1 VSAPDV
7 SRPGTGAAS
16 APPAGSG
23 PGSSASAA
31 AVRPEEQEQILQL
44 ARDFAAE
51 HIAPHAARWDAEKR
65 FDRGVVDRLGALGF
79 LGMLVPEAW
88 DGLGLDTLTYLK
100 AVEEIAAA
108 DASVAV
114 SVAVHNS
121 LPSQMLLRHGTEAQK
136 DRWLRPMARGEKLAA
151 FALSEADAG
160 SDAAS
165 LRSRAERRGDG
176 WVLNGAKAWVSNG
189 GTADVVLAMART
201 DGGAGGTRGIGCFVV
216 PTDAPGY
223 VVGKAEDK
231 MGLRAS
237 NTTAVFFQDLA
248 LGGEHLLG
256 EAGSGFGYALEALDS
271 GRLGIAAQACGIA
284 RSALEHATRY
294 AAQRRQFGRAIREF
308 EAIQFKLADMA
319 TRLAAARSLL
329 HEAARRRDAGE
340 RVTAWAAMAKLHC
353 SETAMWVTTQAV
365 QVFGGYGFMRDYP
378 VERLM
383 RDAKATEI
391 YEGTSEIQRVVVAR
405 ELLSSTT

>member
-1 VSAPDV
+1 VSA
-7 SRPGTGAAS
+7 T
-16 APPAGSG
+16 
-23 PGSSASAA
+23 
-31 AVRPEEQEQILQL
+31 VRPEEAEQIVQV

-51 HIAPHAARWDAEKR
+51 HLVPHAAARDAASR
-65 FDRGVVDRLGALGF
+65 FDREVVARLGELGF
-79 LGMLVPEAW
+79 LGMLVPEAY
-88 DGLGLDTLTYLK
+88 DGLGLDTVTYLR
-100 AVEEIAAA
+100 ALEEIAAG

-114 SVAVHNS
+114 SMAVHNS

-136 DRWLRPMARGEKLAA
+136 ARWLKPMARGEQLGA
-151 FALSEADAG
+151 FALSEAEAG
-160 SDAAS
+160 TDAAS
-165 LRSRAERRGDG
+165 LRAQAVRDGDG

-189 GTADVVLAMART
+189 GTADLVLAMVRT
-201 DGGAGGTRGIGCFVV
+201 DREGERRGARGIGCFVV

-237 NTTAVFFQDLA
+237 NTSAVFFQDLRLSA
-248 LGGEHLLG
+248 DHLLG
-256 EAGSGFGYALEALDS
+256 EPAEGFIYALQALDA

-284 RSALEHATRY
+284 RAALDHARRY
-294 AAQRRQFGRAIREF
+294 AAERRQFGRPIAAF
-308 EAIQFKLADMA
+308 EAVQFKLADMA
-319 TRLAAARSLL
+319 TRLEAARSLL
-329 HEAARRRDAGE
+329 HEAGRRKDAADAAT
-340 RVTAWAAMAKLHC
+340 RWAAMAKLFA

-391 YEGTSEIQRVVVAR
+391 YEGVSEIQRVVIAR
-405 ELLSSTT
+405 ELLSST

>member
-1 VSAPDV
+1 V
-7 SRPGTGAAS
+7 
-16 APPAGSG
+16 
-23 PGSSASAA
+23 
-31 AVRPEEQEQILQL
+31 
-44 ARDFAAE
+44 RDFAAE
-51 HIAPHAARWDAEKR
+51 HIAPNAARWDAEKH
-65 FDRGVVDRLGALGF
+65 FDRGTIDRLGALGF

-88 DGLGLDTLTYLK
+88 DGLGLDAVTYLK

-108 DASVAV
+108 DASIAV

-165 LRSRAERRGDG
+165 LRCRAERKGDS

-201 DGGAGGTRGIGCFVV
+201 DGGAGAARGARGIGCFIV

-237 NTTAVFFQDLA
+237 NTTAVYFQDLA
-248 LGGEHLLG
+248 LGAGHLLG
-256 EAGSGFGYALEALDS
+256 AADAGLVVALEALDS
-271 GRLGIAAQACGIA
+271 GRMGIGAQACGIA

-308 EAIQFKLADMA
+308 EAVQFKLADMA

-353 SETAMWVTTQAV
+353 SETAMWVATQAV

-391 YEGTSEIQRVVVAR
+391 YEGTSEIQRVVIAR
-405 ELLSSTT
+405 ELLSSTTP

>member
-1 VSAPDV
+1 VTV
-7 SRPGTGAAS
+7 LLT
-16 APPAGSG
+16 
-23 PGSSASAA
+23 
-31 AVRPEEQEQILQL
+31 EEQRQIVQL

-65 FDRGVVDRLGALGF
+65 FDRATIDRLGALGF
-79 LGMLVPEAW
+79 LGMTVPEAY
-88 DGLGLDTLTYLK
+88 DGLGLDTVTYLL

-108 DASVAV
+108 DASIAV

-121 LPSQMLLRHGTEAQK
+121 LPSQMLLRHGSEAQK
-136 DRWLRPMARGEKLAA
+136 ARWLKPMARGELLGA

-160 SDAAS
+160 SDAAG
-165 LRSRAERRGDG
+165 LRARAVRSGDG

-189 GTADVVLAMART
+189 GTADVILAMVRT
-201 DGGAGGTRGIGCFVV
+201 DPEGAPRGARGIGCFIV
-216 PTDAPGY
+216 PAGAAGL
-223 VVGKAEDK
+223 VAGKPEDK

-237 NTTAVFFQDLA
+237 NTAALFFQDLR
-248 LGGEHLLG
+248 LPGDHLLG
-256 EAGSGFGYALEALDS
+256 DASSGFIYALEALDS

-284 RSALEHATRY
+284 RAALEHATRY
-294 AAQRRQFGRAIREF
+294 AAERRQFDRPIREF

-319 TRLAAARSLL
+319 TRLAAARALML
-329 HEAARRRDAGE
+329 EAARRRDAGE
-340 RVTAWAAMAKLHC
+340 RATRWSAMAKLYC

-391 YEGTSEIQRVVVAR
+391 SEGTSEVQRLVIGR
-405 ELLSSTT
+405 ELFTSH

>member
-1 VSAPDV
+1 MSA
-7 SRPGTGAAS
+7 T
-16 APPAGSG
+16 
-23 PGSSASAA
+23 

-44 ARDFAAE
+44 VREFAAE
-51 HIAPHAARWDAEKR
+51 HIAPHAARWDAEKH
-65 FDRGVVDRLGALGF
+65 FDRATVDRLGELGF
-79 LGMLVPEAW
+79 LGMLVPEAY
-88 DGLGLDTLTYLK
+88 DGLGLDALTYVR
-100 AVEEIAAA
+100 AIEEIAAA
-108 DASVAV
+108 DASISV

-121 LPSQMLLRHGTEAQK
+121 LASQMLLRHGTAAQK

-165 LRSRAERRGDG
+165 LRAQATRAGDG

-189 GTADVVLAMART
+189 GTADLVVAMART
-201 DGGAGGTRGIGCFVV
+201 DVEGDRRGARGIGCFVI
-216 PTDAPGY
+216 PTDTPGY

-237 NTTAVFFQDLA
+237 NTSAVYFEDLK
-248 LGGEHLLG
+248 LGADHLLG
-256 EAGSGFGYALEALDS
+256 EPDRGFVYALEALDH
-271 GRLGIAAQACGIA
+271 GRMGIAAQACGIA
-284 RSALEHATRY
+284 RSALDHACRY
-294 AAQRRQFGRAIREF
+294 AAQRRQFGQAIREF

-329 HEAARRRDAGE
+329 HEGARRKDAGAT
-340 RVTAWAAMAKLHC
+340 VTAWSAMAKLYC
-353 SETAMWVTTQAV
+353 SETAMWVATQAV

-391 YEGTSEIQRVVVAR
+391 YEGTSEIQRVVIAR
-405 ELLSSTT
+405 ELLSST